1 MKIIANI
8 DNRRFIAEVS
18 TQEIDFLA
26 GKKVGEDNDYSGLNR
41 AIVPGTTFNI
51 VKAFN
56 QIHRNNQRKSEIE
69 TVRRTL
75 EGVINSLDIIDRFIE
90 EPPVEPPAEVQS

>member
-8 DNRRFIAEVS
+8 DNRRFIAELS

-26 GKKVGEDNDYSGLNR
+26 GKKIGSESGYYSTERNIS
-41 AIVPGTTFNI
+41 AGTTFNI
-51 VKAFN
+51 VKAFD
-56 QIHRNNQRKSEIE
+56 QIHRNKQRKGEIDV
-69 TVRRTL
+69 VRKTL

-90 EPPVEPPAEVQS
+90 EPPVEPPAEV